1 MWVVTARLEHTLPFE
16 LYQGTHGN
24 QTEFSR
30 LGANGS
36 VVTDLIAELREDRS
50 FHLIAELREDRSF
63 QLIAELREDR
73 SFHLAELLEDRSF
86 HLIPDSLVT
95 SLKLADSLS

>member
-50 FHLIAELREDRSF
+50 FHL
-63 QLIAELREDR
+63 
-73 SFHLAELLEDRSF
+73 AELLEDRSF